1 MHKILDRDI
10 YRRKKK
16 DQETDL
22 VKIPSLFSIIYEV
35 FQNLEK
41 VRDRRKIFCI
51 VKTGF
56 DIMIVIERGY
66 KNR

>member
-41 VRDRRKIFCI
+41 SSR
-51 VKTGF
+51 
-56 DIMIVIERGY
+56 Y
-66 KNR
+66 KKNILHSEDGV